1 MDNPRGA
8 EDVTRGIEAVWRVD
22 SAHVIAALARVS
34 GDLGVAEDLAHDA
47 FVAALEQWPAAGVP
61 ANPFAWLVTVGRR
74 RFIDGLRHSARD
86 RSRRPILARDAEM
99 EQARTADDL
108 ESSVSEP
115 GDDLLRLMFCC
126 CHPVLSESARVALTL
141 KLLGGLSTEQIA
153 HATLEREATVAQRIV
168 RAKRALAAARVSF
181 ELPSAEDLRA
191 RVDSVLSVLYLVFN
205 EGYVASSGR
214 AWTEPTLCREAL
226 RLGRV
231 LAELLPRVDEVHGLV
246 ALMELQASRLHAR
259 VGPGGEAILL
269 ADQDRTRWDRLLIRR
284 GLASLERASELG
296 RGLGPY
302 GLQAAIAA
310 CHATARSSERTD
322 WVRIAALYD
331 ALGAIAPSPVV
342 ELNRAVA
349 VSMAYGPGA
358 GLAVLEA
365 VSGHP
370 AMSNHYLFLSVRGDL
385 LERLGR
391 LAAAEAAFREAS
403 EMTDND
409 RERHLLRDR
418 AVDLERR
425 QRQLGADERVRP
437 SRT

>member
-1 MDNPRGA
+1 MDQARGA
-8 EDVTRGIEAVWRVD
+8 EDVNRGIEAVWRVE
-22 SAHVIAALARVS
+22 SAHVIAALARIS

-47 FVAALEQWPAAGVP
+47 FVAALEQWPAAGFP

-74 RFIDGLRHSARD
+74 RFIDGLRHAARAA
-86 RSRRPILARDAEM
+86 SREPILIRQAEIA
-99 EQARTADDL
+99 QARTAEGL
-108 ESSVSEP
+108 ESSATEP

-126 CHPVLSESARVALTL
+126 CHPVLSEPARVALTL

-168 RAKRALAAARVSF
+168 RAKRSLAAARISF

-191 RVDSVLSVLYLVFN
+191 RADSVLGVLYLVFN

-214 AWTEPTLCREAL
+214 AWTNPTLCREAL

-231 LAELLPRVDEVHGLV
+231 LAELLPGVEEVHGLV
-246 ALMELQASRLHAR
+246 ALMELQASRLGAR
-259 VGPGGEAILL
+259 IGPDGEPVLL
-269 ADQDRTRWDRLLIRR
+269 SDQDRTRWDRLLIRR
-284 GLASLERASELG
+284 GLAALERASKLG

-310 CHATARSSERTD
+310 CHATAPSTESTD

-331 ALGAIAPSPVV
+331 ALGEVAPSPVA

-349 VSMAYGPGA
+349 VSMAYGPDA
-358 GLAVLEA
+358 GFAVLEA
-365 VSGHP
+365 VAGHP
-370 AMSNHYLFLSVRGDL
+370 AMSNYYLFLSVRGDL

-391 LAAAEAAFREAS
+391 FADAEAAFRQAS
-403 EMTDND
+403 EMTGND
-409 RERHLLRDR
+409 RERTLLRDR
-418 AVDLERR
+418 AIGIGRR
-425 QRQLGADERVRP
+425 IPPHG
-437 SRT
+437 S